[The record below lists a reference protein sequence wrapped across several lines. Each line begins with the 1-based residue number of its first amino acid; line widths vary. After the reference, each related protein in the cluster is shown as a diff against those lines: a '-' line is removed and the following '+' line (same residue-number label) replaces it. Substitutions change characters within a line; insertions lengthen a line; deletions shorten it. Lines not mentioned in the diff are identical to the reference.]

1 MTKAKKPNRSAQ
13 PLVPVSQQPPQ
24 LELFR
29 LISDPKFT
37 NAFDFYEAVPR
48 FVVAR

>member
-1 MTKAKKPNRSAQ
+1 MSTAKKSKPSSIMPATK
-13 PLVPVSQQPPQ
+13 QPPQ